1 MLIYSEED
9 ILSQYRSLMGM
20 SRGSAI
26 ITSVFIFLS
35 NTEFIIVVTR
45 VSTIIAVEKVREN
58 VFCKWSQDKHSL
70 SSAFIS
76 ITMQK
81 SVDVDKNN
89 DFTGPRIYKV
99 FTHAFGTHEYIEA
112 YLYAVTGIRACLL
125 YTSPSPRD

>member
-45 VSTIIAVEKVREN
+45 VSTIIAVEKVSEN
-58 VFCKWSQDKHSL
+58 VFCKWC
-70 SSAFIS
+70 
-76 ITMQK
+76 
-81 SVDVDKNN
+81 VV
-89 DFTGPRIYKV
+89 V
-99 FTHAFGTHEYIEA
+99 
-112 YLYAVTGIRACLL
+112 V
-125 YTSPSPRD
+125 